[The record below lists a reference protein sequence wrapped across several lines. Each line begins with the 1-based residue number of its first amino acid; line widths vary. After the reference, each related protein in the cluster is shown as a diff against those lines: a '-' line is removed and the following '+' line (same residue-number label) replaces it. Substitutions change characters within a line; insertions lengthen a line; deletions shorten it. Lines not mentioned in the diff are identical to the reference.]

1 MPPIPTAFECV
12 AHSWDISHVFFAIP
26 KLRSRICLE
35 DLLSFCNMLS
45 VTTNLLQRGTFL
57 SFMFHKNGQN
67 SLPVA
72 IALAQAAQSL
82 SFALKRFGEERTGH
96 TRNHPGWHMP
106 QTAVFALSGLN
117 RSCHAVGRT
126 LSESV
131 VTVSERVAVL
141 LKWFACKAIL
151 DPGNLILSGIDH
163 GRIMI

>member
-1 MPPIPTAFECV
+1 
-12 AHSWDISHVFFAIP
+12 
-26 KLRSRICLE
+26 LE
-35 DLLSFCNMLS
+35 DLLSFCNILS

-106 QTAVFALSGLN
+106 QTAVFALSSLN
-117 RSCHAVGRT
+117 RSRHAVT
-126 LSESV
+126 TDSL
-131 VTVSERVAVL
+131 RVRRYG
-141 LKWFACKAIL
+141 FRACCSSAQMVCL
-151 DPGNLILSGIDH
+151 QSDP
-163 GRIMI
+163 